1 MSLWVLK
8 TRSLR
13 GYLQTQIAAWGFVG
27 AWVHLV
33 LTRAAAGLEGAL
45 GASATRPTRGGKD
58 SRDTGRARFSLCL
71 DPGHAEEESAIRRA
85 ILPEERSAEAQEQRG
100 GAQLLAEKGKGAA
113 PAGGS
118 GGRFQTHAAPWA
130 ASGGAH
136 FPGLTLAVGFLVTH
150 SCHLQPRRREGV
162 YGDRP
167 QGKAR
172 IPSVW
177 LCPRCRARRQQLAEP
192 KVPRHPQ
199 QYPAR
204 DLRVAASDYRAG
216 AIWGGRRD

>member
-58 SRDTGRARFSLCL
+58 SRATGRARFSLCL

-85 ILPEERSAEAQEQRG
+85 ILPEERSAGAQEHRG
-100 GAQLLAEKGKGAA
+100 GAQLLAEKAGHSSSPSWGLRGEVSDPHSSLGCIRRCPFSWAHPSSGVSGDTFVPPPASKVQGCLWGQATGQGADPQRVAVPAVQGTLPAAGRAQSAPAPAAA
-113 PAGGS
+113 PCEGS
-118 GGRFQTHAAPWA
+118 A
-130 ASGGAH
+130 
-136 FPGLTLAVGFLVTH
+136 
-150 SCHLQPRRREGV
+150 C
-162 YGDRP
+162 
-167 QGKAR
+167 
-172 IPSVW
+172 
-177 LCPRCRARRQQLAEP
+177 RCL
-192 KVPRHPQ
+192 
-199 QYPAR
+199 
-204 DLRVAASDYRAG
+204 
-216 AIWGGRRD
+216 